1 MDRLENIFNIK
12 IDNYD
17 LFKCALTH
25 PSYTKENN
33 LPYDENYERLE
44 FLGDAVLKLVAS
56 DILFSIY
63 PDYTEGNLS
72 KIRSIV
78 VSDNILSQ
86 IAHDIGLCDLII
98 LANHEKK
105 QGLANLES
113 VCACAFEAVLGAY
126 YLDNKFEY
134 LIPFLRKILMPYI
147 EDVDKNFEKFNS
159 KALLQEYTQ
168 SLSKE
173 LPSYEVV
180 AEKGKAHNKTFYIAV
195 SYNGNILAQAE
206 GKTKKQAQQEAAYN
220 ACVKLGLIKGEQ
232 KTNE

>member
-1 MDRLENIFNIK
+1 MYRLENIFNIK

-168 SLSKE
+168 SLTKE
-173 LPSYEVV
+173 TPVYRLVSETGPDHKKIFNVEVLYKQ
-180 AEKGKAHNKTFYIAV
+180 EIIA
-195 SYNGNILAQAE
+195 SGS
-206 GKTKKQAQQEAAYN
+206 GKTKKEAEQHAAYE
-220 ACVKLGLIKGEQ
+220 ACKIFGVI
-232 KTNE
+232 

>member
-168 SLSKE
+168 SLTKETPVYRLVSETGPDHKKIFNVEVLYKQEIIASGSCKSKKE
-173 LPSYEVV
+173 
-180 AEKGKAHNKTFYIAV
+180 AEQH
-195 SYNGNILAQAE
+195 
-206 GKTKKQAQQEAAYN
+206 AAYE
-220 ACVKLGLIKGEQ
+220 ACKIFGVI
-232 KTNE
+232 